1 MARPR
6 KTDKPAD
13 EKIRETAFDL
23 FFRQGYHRTGIN
35 QIIEEAGVS
44 KATLYAHFPT
54 KDDLAVAY
62 LGDRIQK
69 ETVAM
74 MAAIDAIEDPREA
87 FLAYVRMLV
96 PHMTETDFRGCGFS
110 NVAVEITDARSPIL
124 SVIQDHDAMYLEHV
138 EKTTRRLI
146 ASDPRRF
153 RRMDA
158 AATARTYYLLVEG
171 ALVASRNLRS
181 LWPLEHA
188 IQEVESWLR

>member
-1 MARPR
+1 MPGLHSVPPRSVPPNNVPLPASFLRTPIAHRALHDRKAGRPE
-6 KTDKPAD
+6 TSPA
-13 EKIRETAFDL
+13 AF
-23 FFRQGYHRTGIN
+23 R
-35 QIIEEAGVS
+35 A
-44 KATLYAHFPT
+44 
-54 KDDLAVAY
+54 
-62 LGDRIQK
+62 
-69 ETVAM
+69 
-74 MAAIDAIEDPREA
+74 AIEDPREA

-188 IQEVESWLR
+188 IHEVESWLR